1 MFRCQRY
8 FDWLKFDLWI
18 RQAKGASGCIP
29 ILGSAT
35 TKDADRRQQEEPHC
49 ATHSE
54 NISNVIVIIMI
65 KNEKIINK
73 SMPYFLY
80 VWKCVGCL
88 NLNN

>member
-1 MFRCQRY
+1 MWIDILIGY
-8 FDWLKFDLWI
+8 ADLWVG
-18 RQAKGASGCIP
+18 QAEGSSGCIP
-29 ILGSAT
+29 VLGEHSA
-35 TKDADRRQQEEPHC
+35 DGRRQQEEPHC